1 MEIYPILFEQLGPGL
16 SGLCYA
22 NWSYAN
28 SKYSRRLMEQC
39 IPFCVVFCF
48 FSVSFFFYCHSYLSE
63 QSISKINKKDTWGK
77 LKRTLTWSY
86 LLTYLQTYTRH
97 DTMIYR
103 LKAIK
108 LKSLN
113 AIFSYLGKLIHKTI
127 KKRIHF
133 SV

>member
-1 MEIYPILFEQLGPGL
+1 MPIGL
-16 SGLCYA
+16 MLTP
-22 NWSYAN
+22 NT
-28 SKYSRRLMEQC
+28 SRRLVEHY
-39 IPFCVVFCF
+39 IPCCVVLCFVLF
-48 FSVSFFFYCHSYLSE
+48 FSISCFSIAYISYLSE
-63 QSISKINKKDTWGK
+63 QSISIINQKETWGK
-77 LKRTLTWSY
+77 LKRTLMWSY
-86 LLTYLQTYTRH
+86 LLTYLQTYPHH